1 MWPEWDWIISETGSG
16 AGPPASPVLS
26 LFTASRALLGLKEKM
41 FISFVLYSLT
51 FTSVPSVYESAGEPI
66 CQMNSVWKGE
76 TSSFLLLEEEAVSP
90 PKTEL
95 KTNK

>member
-1 MWPEWDWIISETGSG
+1 
-16 AGPPASPVLS
+16 
-26 LFTASRALLGLKEKM
+26 M
-41 FISFVLYSLT
+41 FISFALYSLT

-66 CQMNSVWKGE
+66 CQMNSVWRGE
-76 TSSFLLLEEEAVSP
+76 TSSFVLLLEEEAVSP